1 MERIASFCV
10 DHTLLTEG
18 MYLSRIDGDVVTYDI
33 RCCKPNGGQY
43 LENDG
48 MHTVEHLFATYVRN
62 STYGDRVIYFGPMGC
77 RTGFYFLVRNLTHC
91 DAIRLVQEAFAF
103 ILQYT
108 GEIPGVSEAECGNY
122 QEHSLEKARLYSAK
136 MIQVLKNWTKEQL
149 TYRTK

>member
-1 MERIASFCV
+1 
-10 DHTLLTEG
+10 
-18 MYLSRIDGDVVTYDI
+18 
-33 RCCKPNGGQY
+33 
-43 LENDG
+43 

-108 GEIPGVSEAECGNY
+108 GKIPGVSEAECGNY